1 MKAWEIHSYQHP
13 DWPEPHPA
21 VIVSHPERVA
31 LKPEVTIL
39 LCSSKTATH
48 PAKPHEVILDR
59 SDGLD
64 WPTLCK
70 CDLLYTLPKAALGAY
85 RGTVTAERRRQ
96 LSWPIVPHLSEAQAR
111 YVAQP
116 LGSALA
122 SIETT

>member
-1 MKAWEIHSYQHP
+1 MKAREIYSYRHP

-31 LKPEVTIL
+31 LKSEVTIL
-39 LCSSKTATH
+39 LCSSQPATR

-70 CDLLYTLPKAALGAY
+70 CDLLYTIPKTGLNAP
-85 RGTVTAERRRQ
+85 RGTVTTERRRQ
-96 LSWPIVPHLSEAQAR
+96 IIATINRAMGWV
-111 YVAQP
+111 
-116 LGSALA
+116 
-122 SIETT
+122 